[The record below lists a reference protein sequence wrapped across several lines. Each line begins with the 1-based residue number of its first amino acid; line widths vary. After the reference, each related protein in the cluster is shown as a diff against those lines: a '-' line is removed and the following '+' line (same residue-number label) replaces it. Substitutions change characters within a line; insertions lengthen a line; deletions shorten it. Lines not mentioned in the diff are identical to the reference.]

1 MQKRMSFNFNLG
13 KNGFRAF
20 LVFFQSSTLSHD
32 VPSLTKR
39 LSTTVD
45 SNATGASVGLL
56 EFRENT
62 HTLLLWAE
70 Y

>member
-45 SNATGASVGLL
+45 SNATGASVG
-56 EFRENT
+56 
-62 HTLLLWAE
+62 AV
-70 Y
+70 